1 VRPAL
6 APSLALVA
14 AGAIP
19 GALLRWQLDR
29 LSRDLPI
36 ALLPDL
42 LAEGRGAVLLVN
54 LVGSFLLGL
63 LVARAGRQPRLTLL
77 VGIGFCGSFT
87 TFSSWILQLQQLLG
101 RGQAAG
107 ALLLLALSLVGGLA
121 AAALGLCLAEGSAA
135 RRLRR

>member
-1 VRPAL
+1 MRPAL

-36 ALLPDL
+36 GLLPDL

-87 TFSSWILQLQQLLG
+87 TFSSWILQLQQLLA

>member
-1 VRPAL
+1 MRPAL

-29 LSRDLPI
+29 LSRYLSI
-36 ALLPDL
+36 GLLPDL

-77 VGIGFCGSFT
+77 GGIGFCGSFT
-87 TFSSWILQLQQLLG
+87 TFSSWILQLQQLLA
-101 RGQAAG
+101 RGQAAS
-107 ALLLLALSLVGGLA
+107 ALLLLVLSLAGGLA
-121 AAALGLCLAEGSAA
+121 AAALGLGLAEGSAA

>member
-1 VRPAL
+1 
-6 APSLALVA
+6 
-14 AGAIP
+14 
-19 GALLRWQLDR
+19 
-29 LSRDLPI
+29 
-36 ALLPDL
+36 
-42 LAEGRGAVLLVN
+42 VLLVN

>member
-1 VRPAL
+1 MRPAL

>member
-1 VRPAL
+1 MRPAL

-36 ALLPDL
+36 GVLPEL

-63 LVARAGRQPRLTLL
+63 LVAGAGRQPRLTLL
-77 VGIGFCGSFT
+77 GGIGFCGSFT
-87 TFSSWILQLQQLLG
+87 TFSSWILQLQQLLA

>member
-1 VRPAL
+1 MRPAL
-6 APSLALVA
+6 VPSLALVA

-29 LSRDLPI
+29 VSRALPNG
-36 ALLPDL
+36 LLPEL

-63 LVARAGRQPRLTLL
+63 LVARAGRQPRLALL
-77 VGIGFCGSFT
+77 GGIGFCGSFT
-87 TFSSWILQLQQLLG
+87 TFSSWILQLQQLLA
-101 RGQAAG
+101 RGQAAS
-107 ALLLLALSLVGGLA
+107 ALLLLALSLGGGVA
-121 AAALGLCLAEGSAA
+121 AAALGLVAAERSSL